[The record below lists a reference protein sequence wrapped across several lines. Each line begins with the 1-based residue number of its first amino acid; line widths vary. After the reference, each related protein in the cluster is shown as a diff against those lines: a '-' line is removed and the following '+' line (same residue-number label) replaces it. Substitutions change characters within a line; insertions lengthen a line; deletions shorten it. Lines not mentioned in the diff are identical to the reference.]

1 LYISYGKSVD
11 KERIMKDIHTLL
23 KNNSQKDTFF
33 DSFELSSFMTEGG
46 VSSPNYPQSNQDLST
61 RDM

>member
-1 LYISYGKSVD
+1 
-11 KERIMKDIHTLL
+11 MKDIHTLL